1 MRLPPLT
8 TTTVYNLLI
17 ALGSGLARPAWAAE
31 IRVLNANALTIALR
45 KLSALADAY
54 KSTGRRVLSDCS
66 GGFDLW
72 SPG

>member
-8 TTTVYNLLI
+8 TTTVLI
-17 ALGSGLARPAWAAE
+17 ALGSGLARPAWAGE

-45 KLSALADAY
+45 KLAALADAY
-54 KSTGRRVLSDCS
+54 KSTGRRVLSHCS

-72 SPG
+72 SPR